1 MIPHK
6 SENDNPTIGDFFA
19 HKNVFVTGGTGFLGT
34 VLIESILASGPNV
47 GKIYV
52 LVRDKYGSNAK
63 ARIQRMLSKP
73 VSIYNR
79 TAHISIIT
87 STKFNFA
94 VFAIDI

>member
-6 SENDNPTIGDFFA
+6 SENDNPTIGDYFA
-19 HKNVFVTGGTGFLGT
+19 NKNIFVTGGTGFLGT
-34 VLIESILASGPNV
+34 VLIESILSSGPNV

-73 VSIYNR
+73 VNYLFF
-79 TAHISIIT
+79 II
-87 STKFNFA
+87 KQ
-94 VFAIDI
+94 IDYEILLYVGI

>member
-19 HKNVFVTGGTGFLGT
+19 YKNVFVTGGTGFLGT

-47 GKIYV
+47 GNIYV

-73 VSIYNR
+73 VSIYR
-79 TAHISIIT
+79 YSCKYRQKLIKCSWP
-87 STKFNFA
+87 FFA
-94 VFAIDI
+94 DI